1 MFVHAFQ
8 SALFNQTLEER
19 VKKKK
24 LFSAQADDEYCGKN
38 AFDFPDV
45 DVLKKVEKKQVE
57 KVSGELASGSAFLVG
72 KVFGSDSELTAAEKK
87 MLKKAGLTQDSF
99 KFKTMPWLSSRGNK
113 RALAVPLKNF
123 QVLGENPAVIRFELP
138 AGSYAT
144 VAVKHLLE

>member
-1 MFVHAFQ
+1 
-8 SALFNQTLEER
+8 

-24 LFSAQADDEYCGKN
+24 LFKAQAGGEYCGKD
-38 AFDFPDV
+38 AFEFPEIEA
-45 DVLKKVEKKQVE
+45 LKKVEKKQID
-57 KVSGELASGSAFLVG
+57 KVSEELAAGNAFLVG
-72 KVFGSDSELTAAEKK
+72 KIFGSDSELTAAEKK